1 MKGLLPDVSDLEL
14 LGITEVDFIRRLIQ
28 RTIFAT
34 VCGLSS
40 TILWI
45 FLWNNPPFIAVM
57 FLCFAVPILS
67 WHSAVK
73 RVATAS
79 QIRRSDM
86 DLAVAVYLD
95 LVNVL
100 LAGGAGVE
108 TAMLAAAG
116 AGDGFSFEQIRLALV
131 RAQSSRGSYWDS
143 LRELGERIYGTLSEG
158 EKKRVQISRALMT
171 DPELL
176 LLDEPAAGLDLGG
189 REDLLRRFAN
199 FSADPA
205 APATI
210 LVTHHIEEIP
220 IGTTHALLLKDGLI
234 AVSGPIDQVLTSEHI
249 SAVFGTSITVTPE
262 SGRYFA
268 RASI

>member
-45 FLWNNPPFIAVM
+45 FLWSKPPFIAVM
-57 FLCFAVPILS
+57 FLCFAVPFLS
-67 WHSAVK
+67 WHLAVK
-73 RVATAS
+73 RVASAS
-79 QIRRSDM
+79 QIRRSDL

-143 LRELGERIYGTLSEG
+143 LRELGERTGVESLEDVAHSVQLAGEHGARIRQSLAAKATALRGRNLARIEHEAEERTEHMGLPIVLLFLGFILLVGYPAFVGTLG
-158 EKKRVQISRALMT
+158 AL
-171 DPELL
+171 
-176 LLDEPAAGLDLGG
+176 
-189 REDLLRRFAN
+189 
-199 FSADPA
+199 
-205 APATI
+205 
-210 LVTHHIEEIP
+210 
-220 IGTTHALLLKDGLI
+220 
-234 AVSGPIDQVLTSEHI
+234 
-249 SAVFGTSITVTPE
+249 
-262 SGRYFA
+262 
-268 RASI
+268 

>member
-28 RTIFAT
+28 RTIFAI

-45 FLWNNPPFIAVM
+45 FLWNKPPFIAVM
-57 FLCFAVPILS
+57 FLCFAVPFLS
-67 WHSAVK
+67 WHLAVK

-143 LRELGERIYGTLSEG
+143 LRELGERTGVESLEDVAHSVQLAGEHGARIRQSLAAKATALRSRNLARIEHEAEERTEHMGLPIVLLFLGFILLVGYPAFVGTLG
-158 EKKRVQISRALMT
+158 AL
-171 DPELL
+171 
-176 LLDEPAAGLDLGG
+176 
-189 REDLLRRFAN
+189 
-199 FSADPA
+199 
-205 APATI
+205 
-210 LVTHHIEEIP
+210 
-220 IGTTHALLLKDGLI
+220 
-234 AVSGPIDQVLTSEHI
+234 
-249 SAVFGTSITVTPE
+249 
-262 SGRYFA
+262 
-268 RASI
+268 

>member
-28 RTIFAT
+28 RTIIAA

-143 LRELGERIYGTLSEG
+143 LRELGERTGVESLEDVAHSVQLAGEHGARIRQSLAAKATALRGRNLARIEHEAEERTEHMGLPIVLLFLGFILLVGYPAFVGTVS
-158 EKKRVQISRALMT
+158 AL
-171 DPELL
+171 
-176 LLDEPAAGLDLGG
+176 
-189 REDLLRRFAN
+189 
-199 FSADPA
+199 
-205 APATI
+205 
-210 LVTHHIEEIP
+210 
-220 IGTTHALLLKDGLI
+220 
-234 AVSGPIDQVLTSEHI
+234 
-249 SAVFGTSITVTPE
+249 
-262 SGRYFA
+262 
-268 RASI
+268 